1 MVPALMDSSEMGRK
15 RWEGVS
21 DEQRKAEMAKVRA
34 NVRLTKTERAGR
46 ARVASLARWAK
57 ARAAKQTG
65 KPMARTKKRKAPKG
79 GSETRKLEPQTD
91 SSPTG
96 ILP

>member
-1 MVPALMDSSEMGRK
+1 MMLVSGQPDMLDDRAERMAVLMDSSEMGRK

-34 NVRLTKTERAGR
+34 NVRLTKMERSER

-57 ARAAKQTG
+57 ARS
-65 KPMARTKKRKAPKG
+65 TK
-79 GSETRKLEPQTD
+79 PQTD
-91 SSPTG
+91 KPVKPRSRRPRVSR
-96 ILP
+96 